1 MTGGK
6 PSCVR
11 YLRCAPPRI
20 PVLPLPL
27 AVAAAA
33 RLGGPSTPTPFLDS
47 VVRLSGLIVRAKP
60 GQPGEQLG
68 MFHLSLAED
77 YLCRPDLGGQF
88 SIDAPEAHRALA
100 DALRELAPAEQH
112 DPRNPLHA
120 YALRA
125 EPEHLWAGGESA
137 DVINSLVWRPHPAGS
152 G

>member
-1 MTGGK
+1 MRRRGVG
-6 PSCVR
+6 
-11 YLRCAPPRI
+11 

-33 RLGGPSTPTPFLDS
+33 RLGGPSTTSPFLDS

-77 YLCRPDLGGQF
+77 YLCRPNLGGQF

-112 DPRNPLHA
+112 DPTTPCTLTHYAPNPSTCGPGA
-120 YALRA
+120 RA
-125 EPEHLWAGGESA
+125 PT
-137 DVINSLVWRPHPAGS
+137 
-152 G
+152 